1 RLQLLHRALHRGVG
15 VPRRVRHA
23 RRAQAAGRAPGVAHA
38 VAARRASGADVC
50 SRAGRRRAGRH
61 RPRAADDD
69 PARRVGAGRR
79 GCAVRRDDH
88 RGADARRP
96 AARPR
101 GAAPPWARRLPDQPD
116 GGGRGH
122 RARRHRRG
130 VAVGARRTGVDAG
143 RPPGAPPAHRP
154 AADRVRGGLVDRAGL
169 DRGAAARPRGAGRG
183 AVAGLGVR
191 RVARRGPLR
200 AGDALGGPG
209 ARPGRAA
216 RAAGERGR
224 PEPRPR
230 LPGPRDR
237 ARAARRALHEVG
249 PLDHLPGRVMVTL
262 AQRVGAAP
270 AQLATLVACLAL
282 AAYAAFFLLGDPAL
296 LRMLVWFAAAAVVHD
311 LVIFP
316 LHAGADRL
324 LTAVLPGP
332 KVNYLRV
339 PALGAGLALLMFW
352 PGIVRQGEV
361 THLAATGLDQAPYLG
376 RWLVLCAVLFGAS
389 AVVFGARVGLR
400 RLRA

>member
-1 RLQLLHRALHRGVG
+1 
-15 VPRRVRHA
+15 
-23 RRAQAAGRAPGVAHA
+23 
-38 VAARRASGADVC
+38 
-50 SRAGRRRAGRH
+50 
-61 RPRAADDD
+61 
-69 PARRVGAGRR
+69 
-79 GCAVRRDDH
+79 
-88 RGADARRP
+88 
-96 AARPR
+96 
-101 GAAPPWARRLPDQPD
+101 
-116 GGGRGH
+116 
-122 RARRHRRG
+122 
-130 VAVGARRTGVDAG
+130 
-143 RPPGAPPAHRP
+143 
-154 AADRVRGGLVDRAGL
+154 
-169 DRGAAARPRGAGRG
+169 
-183 AVAGLGVR
+183 
-191 RVARRGPLR
+191 
-200 AGDALGGPG
+200 
-209 ARPGRAA
+209 
-216 RAAGERGR
+216 
-224 PEPRPR
+224 
-230 LPGPRDR
+230 
-237 ARAARRALHEVG
+237 
-249 PLDHLPGRVMVTL
+249 MVTL

-316 LHAGADRL
+316 LYAGADRL

-389 AVVFGARVGLR
+389 LVVFGVRVGLR